1 MALTLNNI
9 GRVYADQGQKEKALE
24 FYYQALPIWR
34 EVENPRGEAGTL
46 TNIGLAYD
54 NLAQKEKVLPN
65 EMAALSLAR
74 AAADLDLQGRID
86 ASLMRYFRGQQRP
99 EVAIFFGMDAVN
111 SFQQMRRNISGL
123 DKDLQSGFAQSKSAT
138 YRELAELL
146 VQTDRLGEAEQVL
159 DLLKEQE
166 LKEVVRGANDD
177 PTAKTLALTP
187 EQQKG
192 PDRT

>member
-1 MALTLNNI
+1 MKWPLYPWQVA
-9 GRVYADQGQKEKALE
+9 
-24 FYYQALPIWR
+24 
-34 EVENPRGEAGTL
+34 AG
-46 TNIGLAYD
+46 D
-54 NLAQKEKVLPN
+54 P
-65 EMAALSLAR
+65 
-74 AAADLDLQGRID
+74 DLQGRID
-86 ASLMRYFRGQQRP
+86 ASLMRYFHGQRRP

-123 DKDLQSGFAQSKSAT
+123 DKDLQSGFVQSKSAT

-177 PTAKTLALTP
+177 PAAKTLALTP
-187 EQQKG
+187 EQQKAQTELDG
-192 PDRT
+192 PEKAAVALTGLNWNMRRCWPRPRALRRKRRV